1 MSQAYAYMGIKG
13 DYNMLKLQKTQVK
26 IFSIVIALVFVG
38 SVVALAL
45 TQSGAGIAS
54 AAGNSNVG
62 VVHMQKLVT
71 SHPDFAKAS
80 TEMQQAVQEAQMRFE
95 ANNANKSDEE
105 KAKAYQEIQREL
117 AQKEQA
123 LLTGIQE
130 KVNAAIKKAADARGM
145 TVVLDK
151 SSVVYGGEDITA
163 DVEKLLK

>member
-1 MSQAYAYMGIKG
+1 
-13 DYNMLKLQKTQVK
+13 MLKLQKTQIK

-62 VVHMQKLVT
+62 VVDYRRLMM
-71 SHPDFAKAS
+71 SHPDAAKANS
-80 TEMQQAVQEAQMRFE
+80 EMQQAYQEAQMRFE

-105 KAKAYQEIQREL
+105 KAKAVQELQKEL
-117 AQKEQA
+117 MQKEQT
-123 LLTGIQE
+123 LLSGIQE
-130 KVNAAIKKAADARGM
+130 KVDAAVKKAADARGM
-145 TVVLDK
+145 TVVIDK
-151 SSVVYGGEDITA
+151 GAVVYGGEDITA

>member
-1 MSQAYAYMGIKG
+1 
-13 DYNMLKLQKTQVK
+13 MLKLQKTQVK
-26 IFSIVIALVFVG
+26 IFSVVIALVFVG

-45 TQSGAGIAS
+45 SQSGTGIAS

-62 VVHMQKLVT
+62 VVDFRKVMT
-71 SHPDFAKAS
+71 SHPDFAKAN

-117 AQKEQA
+117 GQKEQK
-123 LLTGIQE
+123 LLSSIQE
-130 KVNAAIKKAADARGM
+130 KVNAAVKQAADARGM

-151 SSVVYGGEDITA
+151 STVVYGGEDITA

>member
-1 MSQAYAYMGIKG
+1 
-13 DYNMLKLQKTQVK
+13 MLKLQKTQVK
-26 IFSIVIALVFVG
+26 IFSIVIALVFIG
-38 SVVALAL
+38 SVVAIAL

-62 VVHMQKLVT
+62 VVDYRRVMMA
-71 SHPDFAKAS
+71 HPDFNKANG
-80 TEMQQAVQEAQMRFE
+80 EMQKAVQEAQMRFE

-105 KAKAYQEIQREL
+105 KSKAYQDIQREL
-117 AQKEQA
+117 AQKEQTLISA
-123 LLTGIQE
+123 IQD
-130 KVNAAIKKAADARGM
+130 KVNAAVKQAADARGM